1 MGILI
6 PNLNIL
12 PESQKLLW
20 SRLGATPK
28 DFVLYRGTAL
38 ALRLGH
44 RESVDFDFFSCRSFQ
59 PLQLVKAIDYLK
71 DQTVTQQSTDTLSCE
86 IEMEKGAVKISF
98 FGGLSL
104 RQIEPPDTVASNEIA
119 VASLKDIF
127 GMKCAAVP
135 QRSETKDY
143 LDIHALIT
151 RGKIP
156 LSEGIAAAGAIY
168 GRQYN
173 PVLTLQALCY
183 FEDLTGPLS
192 EKIKTDLVG
201 AVKSVSLQNLP
212 VITASQKIGE
222 RTGRTDP

>member
-12 PESQKLLW
+12 PERQKLLW
-20 SRLGATPK
+20 NQLKPTPK
-28 DFVLYRGTAL
+28 DFVLYGGTAL

-59 PLQLVKAIDYLK
+59 PLQLVKSITYLK

-86 IEMEKGAVKISF
+86 IETQKGDVKISF

-104 RQIEPPDTVASNEIA
+104 RQIESPDTVASNEIA
-119 VASLKDIF
+119 VASLKDLF
-127 GMKCAAVP
+127 GMKCATVP
-135 QRSETKDY
+135 QRSEAKDY

-151 RGKIP
+151 QGKIT
-156 LSEGIAAAGAIY
+156 LSEGIAGASAIY

-173 PVLTLQALCY
+173 PVLTLQALSY
-183 FEDLTGPLS
+183 FEDLTGPLA
-192 EKIKTDLVG
+192 EKVKTDLIG

-212 VITASQKIGE
+212 VITTSQKIGE
-222 RTGRTDP
+222 STGRTDP